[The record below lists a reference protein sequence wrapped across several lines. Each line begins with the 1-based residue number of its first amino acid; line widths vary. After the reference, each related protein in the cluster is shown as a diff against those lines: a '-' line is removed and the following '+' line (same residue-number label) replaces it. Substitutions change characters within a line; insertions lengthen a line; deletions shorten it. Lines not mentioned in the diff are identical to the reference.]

1 MSISSQTTVFSLYQT
16 RSCPFCAYTR
26 SAMKHI
32 DVEVEER
39 DIARNPAYRAELIKG
54 GGRAQVPCLRI
65 ESNEEVRWLYES
77 QDIVRF
83 LQSHAAQAAD
93 HPQTV

>member
-1 MSISSQTTVFSLYQT
+1 MSVSSPTTSFSLYHY
-16 RSCPFCAYTR
+16 RACPFCAYTR

-32 DVEVEER
+32 DIAVEER

-65 ESNEEVRWLYES
+65 ESNGKVRWLYES
-77 QDIVRF
+77 QDIVHY
-83 LQSHAAQAAD
+83 LQRHAAQTAD
-93 HPQTV
+93 HEQTL

>member
-1 MSISSQTTVFSLYQT
+1 MSVSSQTTSFSLYHY

-32 DVEVEER
+32 DIEVEER

-54 GGRAQVPCLRI
+54 GGRTQVPCLRI

-83 LQSHAAQAAD
+83 LQRHAAQAAD
-93 HPQTV
+93 HAQTV